1 MGGVDV
7 TLTPRIALTGDARYL
22 WSRAEMTDSYQGY
35 DKIDLS
41 GVSVALGVTFRL

>member
-1 MGGVDV
+1 MGGVDF

-22 WSRAEMTDSYQGY
+22 WSSASMNESFEGY

-41 GVSVALGVTFRL
+41 GVFLTLGLTFRL